1 MQAKLF
7 LSIQS
12 ATERVLYYRSLFEHH
27 YYNTVHYYGT
37 DTRSKINF
45 TTAFIS
51 SAFIGYIFNILL
63 TTWKPMYQWS
73 IIEMVGIG
81 YFAFQSGSKIGEN
94 IIPYLERVSEGR
106 FNHNKYNFKPIQP
119 IKSKEGDS
127 YLNPIDLTQESSD
140 DEDQHEHQDKEEIE
154 TLEQEAIEMLSML
167 SHEKQ
172 IKTE

>member
-12 ATERVLYYRSLFEHH
+12 VTERVLYYRSLFEHH
-27 YYNTVHYYGT
+27 YYKTVHYYNT

-45 TTAFIS
+45 TTAIIS

-73 IIEMVGIG
+73 VIEMVGIG

-94 IIPYLERVSEGR
+94 IIPYLEGVSEGR
-106 FNHNKYNFKPIQP
+106 FNHDKYDFKPIQP
-119 IKSKEGDS
+119 LKSREGDS

-140 DEDQHEHQDKEEIE
+140 EDKEEID
-154 TLEQEAIEMLSML
+154 TLEQEAIETLSML
-167 SHEKQ
+167 SNEKQ

>member
-106 FNHNKYNFKPIQP
+106 FNHNKYNFKPI
-119 IKSKEGDS
+119 KSKEGDS

-140 DEDQHEHQDKEEIE
+140 DEDQHEHQYKDKEEIE
-154 TLEQEAIEMLSML
+154 TLEQEAIETLSML

>member
-27 YYNTVHYYGT
+27 YYNTVHYYST

-73 IIEMVGIG
+73 VIEMVGIG

-106 FNHNKYNFKPIQP
+106 FNHDKYNFKPIQP
-119 IKSKEGDS
+119 LKSKEGDS

-140 DEDQHEHQDKEEIE
+140 DEDQDNEEIE
-154 TLEQEAIEMLSML
+154 TLEQEAIETLSML
-167 SHEKQ
+167 SHKKQ